1 MLKIAIVV
9 LVLALLVSM
18 GSSFYFLMKDQ
29 GDKTKRR
36 TLHSLGIRLV
46 IAIALAGL
54 IIYSIAT
61 GQLGNRNPWDGGPM
75 PQTSQQP

>member
-1 MLKIAIVV
+1 LLKIAIIV
-9 LVLALLVSM
+9 LLMVLLVSM

-36 TLHSLGIRLV
+36 TLHSLGFRLV
-46 IAIALAGL
+46 IAIALAIL

-61 GQLGNRNPWDGGPM
+61 GQLGNETPWDGGPT